1 MGQPDG
7 EPETVYLARPFVYMI
22 LDAKYRVPLFIGT
35 MMDPTAAPDAE
46 KTFSQALQIVS
57 AFDKP

>member
-1 MGQPDG
+1 MGALMGQPDG

-35 MMDPTAAPDAE
+35 MMDPTAAPDA
-46 KTFSQALQIVS
+46 
-57 AFDKP
+57 D